1 MLCSFLQTI
10 SSKPEVCNLGWF
22 SPKWQLAMSGD
33 RFDCQRWGKEYL
45 RPWVD
50 GGPGC
55 CKASYNEQDDPLHG
69 PQTCRDKRA
78 FITQWSSEPCRAG
91 PPKSDGS
98 QWRVLAKRG
107 PLEEGRAAH
116 CLEKSM
122 NSMKRQRDMTPED
135 ESPRLKGVQ
144 NDTGEEWRVL
154 TASPRKNETAVQ
166 SGTDAQVWM
175 CLVLREK
182 SDVVKNSTA

>member
-69 PQTCRDKRA
+69 PQTCHDKRA

-98 QWRVLAKRG
+98 QRRVLAKRG

-116 CLEKSM
+116 SSILALRNLWTVWKGREIWHQKTSPPGQRVSSMTLGKSGGYLLLAPER
-122 NSMKRQRDMTPED
+122 MKQR
-135 ESPRLKGVQ
+135 S
-144 NDTGEEWRVL
+144 RVEL
-154 TASPRKNETAVQ
+154 MLRC
-166 SGTDAQVWM
+166 GCVW
-175 CLVLREK
+175 CWE
-182 SDVVKNSTA
+182 